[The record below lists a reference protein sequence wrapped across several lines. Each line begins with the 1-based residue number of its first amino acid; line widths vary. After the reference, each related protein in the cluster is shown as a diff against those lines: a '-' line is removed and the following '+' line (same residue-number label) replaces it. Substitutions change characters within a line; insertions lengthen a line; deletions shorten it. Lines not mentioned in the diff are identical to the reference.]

1 MFGGDVS
8 GYKVSLGNLGHKGID
23 RGRTSKT
30 GDETQPMVYPEEAK
44 KKEVKKVKKLKKKTR
59 FFDSHDIAQHTK
71 QKGKKKVDE
80 RIANLTKQA
89 EHVGVI

>member
-1 MFGGDVS
+1 M
-8 GYKVSLGNLGHKGID
+8 
-23 RGRTSKT
+23 
-30 GDETQPMVYPEEAK
+30 
-44 KKEVKKVKKLKKKTR
+44 KKLKKKTR